1 MTKRCFIWLFILTIT
16 SCVVKKNNF
25 LDKDIKSDKTPID
38 LIEKINSKN
47 NNSSWMRLKGS
58 VNVDQENS
66 ESIALNTVIKI
77 KRDSL
82 IWASISAPF
91 GIELFRIM
99 LNQDSLYFINHVNK
113 TYFIRPIIFTE
124 RFINMKLKYNDIQD
138 LLIGDLRIE
147 QKDYVHQNTF
157 LLSIKNKKYL
167 IDSTLY
173 KPLKIIYQ
181 HENNLIEVK
190 YDYLE
195 NIEFPQKI
203 QLSSNLDKRI
213 SIKYNKHLFD
223 KKQKIVFNIPKSYAN
238 VQD

>member
-1 MTKRCFIWLFILTIT
+1 MNKRCFFWIFILTIT
-16 SCVVKKNNF
+16 SCVVKKNNI
-25 LDKDIKSDKTPID
+25 LDKDVHAYKTPLD

-47 NNSSWMRLKGS
+47 NNSNWIRLKGS
-58 VNVDQENS
+58 VNVEQQNN
-66 ESIALNTVIKI
+66 ESIALQTVIKI

-113 TYFIRPIIFTE
+113 TYYIKPIIFAE
-124 RFINMKLKYNDIQD
+124 EFINMKLKYSDIQD
-138 LLIGDLRIE
+138 LLTGDLRIN
-147 QKDYVHQNTF
+147 QKEYAHQNNF
-157 LLSIKNKKYL
+157 LLSIKNRKYF
-167 IDSTLY
+167 IDSVLY
-173 KPLKIIYQ
+173 RPRKIIYQ

-195 NIEFPQKI
+195 NIKFPYKI
-203 QLSSNLDKRI
+203 QLLSNLDRGV
-213 SIKYNKHLFD
+213 SVKYNKHQFD

-238 VQD
+238 IQD